1 MTSPVSPCDDTS
13 RDNDRA
19 IRIRYRNLDGDGVGD
34 ARRDADSETASPMLK
49 RLYDR
54 MIEIA
59 AGPHAIWALIAVA
72 FAESSFFPLPPDILL
87 IPMMLARPSAAWRL
101 AAYCTLA
108 SVAGGMLGYAI
119 GYYGFDLIGR
129 PILEFYHA
137 MGSYDALKAG
147 FDRWGVWIIII
158 KGMTPIPYKLVTI
171 ASGVAHFD
179 FMLFVGASIVSRS
192 LRFFLLAAL
201 LWWFGPAVRDFIE
214 KRLMLMTSLFA
225 VALVGGFAIIRYL

>member
-1 MTSPVSPCDDTS
+1 
-13 RDNDRA
+13 
-19 IRIRYRNLDGDGVGD
+19 
-34 ARRDADSETASPMLK
+34 MLQ

-54 MIEIA
+54 IIAIA
-59 AGPHAIWALIAVA
+59 AGPNALWALVAIA
-72 FAESSFFPLPPDILL
+72 FAESSFFPLPPDLLL
-87 IPMMLARPSAAWRL
+87 IPMILAQPRAAWRL

-108 SVAGGMLGYAI
+108 SVVGGLLGYAI

-137 MGSYDALKAG
+137 MPRYDALKAG
-147 FDRWGVWIIII
+147 FDRWGVWIIIL

-179 FMLFVGASIVSRS
+179 LAAFVGASIISRS
-192 LRFFLLAAL
+192 IRFFLIAAL

-214 KRLMLMTSLFA
+214 KRLMLATSLFA
-225 VALVGGFAIIRYL
+225 AALIGGFVILRYL